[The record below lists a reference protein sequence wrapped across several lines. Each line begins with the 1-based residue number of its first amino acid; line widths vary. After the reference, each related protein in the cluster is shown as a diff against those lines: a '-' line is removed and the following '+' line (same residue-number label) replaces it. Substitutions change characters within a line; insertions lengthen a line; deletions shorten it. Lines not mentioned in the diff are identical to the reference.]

1 VRVTPAAPSWHD
13 AETAR
18 AYQAFAAGHDR
29 YRAANAALVRA
40 ARIAPFHS
48 VLDVGTGTGG
58 TAATVLGRLGA
69 AGRIVC
75 VEPSAAMRRI
85 GRDQVADPRVRWRS
99 RLPSPAPTF
108 DRVLCGASIWLLGA
122 LDETVSRL
130 AARLAPGGALAF
142 DIPATYVGL
151 SDTPAVDP
159 LGAIP
164 AWLAGANLLS
174 PAPLPPAIALPDAS
188 GVERLLAAA
197 GLRGRRWRTR
207 VRLTQAA
214 YRDWLA
220 IPVVSAGML
229 GGVDAAERARRLDAA
244 LAHVDA
250 AAWRWETWLGWTAWK
265 P

>member
-1 VRVTPAAPSWHD
+1 MTPSPTWD
-13 AETAR
+13 DPETAR

-29 YRAANAALVRA
+29 YRAVNAALVRA
-40 ARIAPFHS
+40 AQIAPSHR
-48 VLDVGTGTGG
+48 VLDVGAGTGG
-58 TAATVLGRLGA
+58 TAATVLERLGA

-85 GRDQVADPRVRWRS
+85 GRDEVADPRVRWRS
-99 RLPSPAPTF
+99 CLPPPGPTF

-122 LDETVSRL
+122 LDETLRQL
-130 AARLAPGGALAF
+130 MARLAPGGALAF
-142 DIPATYVGL
+142 DIPASYVGF
-151 SDTPAVDP
+151 SDAPAVDP

-164 AWLAGANLLS
+164 AWLAGANLLA
-174 PAPLPPAIALPDAS
+174 PAPLPTATALPDAA

-197 GLRGRRWRTR
+197 GLRARRWRTR
-207 VRLTQAA
+207 VRLTQVA

-229 GGVDAAERARRLDAA
+229 GGVDATERVRRLDAA
-244 LAHVDA
+244 LTHVDA

-265 P
+265 L